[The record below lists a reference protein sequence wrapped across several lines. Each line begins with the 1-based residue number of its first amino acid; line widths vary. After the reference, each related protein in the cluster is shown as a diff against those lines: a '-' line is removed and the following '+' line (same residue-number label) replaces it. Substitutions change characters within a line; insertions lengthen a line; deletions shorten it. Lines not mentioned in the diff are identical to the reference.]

1 MTKPKHTRPENSRD
15 SRIVSII
22 CGAIFAVFCVLYL
35 HLLQPDLI
43 GLEQHRASSGQTV
56 YNPLVGTI
64 ILSTLLT
71 LTGFLLH
78 YLIRLPL
85 KVSALS
91 WMPSC
96 YLLLILTC
104 THFDDIPSDAGKTPV
119 AALCIIPVVYFISLI
134 LSRIYPYA
142 QTEKL
147 PLGSYL
153 RTNLL
158 ILSLLFFVTGRFA
171 NTNHLFHYEMKVAR
185 LAGSGFYDDA
195 LQVGSHYA
203 KTTRN
208 LTSQRAYALSQ
219 KGELG
224 EGLFSYPMQGSQYL
238 LPIVQD
244 RVFSRSNRQVFRSLG
259 YIPNTD
265 GDFPT
270 TRFLEMANRR
280 DTLSSRPLHDYL
292 LCAYLLD
299 RNLPAFN
306 SLLKQT
312 YMQSEERLPR
322 YFREALLLSAQ
333 AHEDI
338 RADSTTWTTQDAER
352 FDDFLGGLQE
362 LGEDSLDAVAS
373 SCLFGDTYWH
383 YYFFE

>member
-1 MTKPKHTRPENSRD
+1 M
-15 SRIVSII
+15 
-22 CGAIFAVFCVLYL
+22 
-35 HLLQPDLI
+35 
-43 GLEQHRASSGQTV
+43 
-56 YNPLVGTI
+56 
-64 ILSTLLT
+64 
-71 LTGFLLH
+71 
-78 YLIRLPL
+78 
-85 KVSALS
+85 
-91 WMPSC
+91 
-96 YLLLILTC
+96 
-104 THFDDIPSDAGKTPV
+104 
-119 AALCIIPVVYFISLI
+119 
-134 LSRIYPYA
+134 
-142 QTEKL
+142 
-147 PLGSYL
+147 
-153 RTNLL
+153 
-158 ILSLLFFVTGRFA
+158 FFVTGRFA

-185 LAGSGFYDDA
+185 LVGSGFYDDA

-244 RVFSRSNRQVFRSLG
+244 RVFSHNNRQVFRSLG

-280 DTLSSRPLHDYL
+280 DTLSSRTLHDYL

-306 SLLKQT
+306 SLLKLT

-322 YFREALLLSAQ
+322 YYREALLLSAQ
-333 AHEDI
+333 AHEDL

-352 FDDFLGGLQE
+352 FDDFLGVLQE
-362 LGEDSLDAVAS
+362 VGEDSLDAVAS